1 MAGLGFGPGSLAP
14 ELMYLITVQSMSCS
28 LPGRQGEG
36 AWHVWNICYMPDLV
50 LGISQRWFLWILSN
64 GRMAILWAKELSPLQ
79 RYCLGGGQKRLVP
92 LAELKPVSAGS
103 AKFMPACHRFCP
115 FFPTPPGP
123 VQLYTPTPAQIPK
136 PAAGVPLPS
145 LLTCCSYD
153 RIGSLFVEAF
163 CLHLEYV
170 TCFYLSSVV
179 TSEPALFYCC
189 ISAQNKW
196 LRYFYNCG
204 IW

>member
-28 LPGRQGEG
+28 LPGGQGER

-50 LGISQRWFLWILSN
+50 LGISQRWFPWILSN
-64 GRMAILWAKELSPLQ
+64 GPMPILRAKELSPLQ

-92 LAELKPVSAGS
+92 LGRTEASVCRLCKAHASMPS
-103 AKFMPACHRFCP
+103 FLPFLLHPAC
-115 FFPTPPGP
+115 P
-123 VQLYTPTPAQIPK
+123 VQLYTPTPTQIPE
-136 PAAGVPLPS
+136 PSAGVPLPC
-145 LLTCCSYD
+145 LLICCSYD
-153 RIGSLFVEAF
+153 RIGSLFVEGF
-163 CLHLEYV
+163 CLHLGYV
-170 TCFYLSSVV
+170 TCFCPSSVV

>member
-28 LPGRQGEG
+28 LPGGQGEG

-50 LGISQRWFLWILSN
+50 LGISQRWFPWILSN
-64 GRMAILWAKELSPLQ
+64 GPMPILREEELSPLQ
-79 RYCLGGGQKRLVP
+79 RYCLGGWSP
-92 LAELKPVSAGS
+92 LTELKSVSAGS
-103 AKFMPACHRFCP
+103 AKSMPACHRFCP
-115 FFPTPPGP
+115 FFPTLPCP
-123 VQLYTPTPAQIPK
+123 VQLYTLTPTQMPELS
-136 PAAGVPLPS
+136 AGMPLHC
-145 LLTCCSYD
+145 LLICCSYD
-153 RIGSLFVEAF
+153 RTGSLFVEGF

-170 TCFYLSSVV
+170 TCFCPSSAV